1 MADLAI
7 QEVTEGGLT
16 ASYAAAVTGGDSALN
31 IGGDVIL
38 HVKNGGAG
46 TLNVTVTAQ
55 RTSKQI
61 GGFGAMSKA
70 DIAVS
75 VAAGAERFIGPFP
88 TRAFNDSTGR
98 VRITYDQVLSVTVAA
113 LKVARAA

>member
-16 ASYAAAVTGGDSALN
+16 ASYTPAAAGGDSALN

-38 HVKNGGAG
+38 HVKNGGAVA
-46 TLNVTVTAQ
+46 VTVTAQ

-61 GGFGAMSKA
+61 GGFGVLTKA
-70 DIAVS
+70 NILVS
-75 VAAGAERFIGPFP
+75 VPAGAERFIGPFP

-98 VRITYDQVLSVTVAA
+98 VRITYDQVVSVTVAA
-113 LKVARAA
+113 LRVARAG

>member
-16 ASYAAAVTGGDSALN
+16 ASYAAAVAGGDSALN

-46 TLNVTVTAQ
+46 VLTVTVTAQ

-61 GGFGAMSKA
+61 GGFGVLTKA

-75 VAAGAERFIGPFP
+75 VAAGQERFIGPFP
-88 TRAFNDSTGR
+88 IRAFNDSTGR
-98 VRITYDQVLSVTVAA
+98 VRIGYDQVVSVTVAA
-113 LKVARAA
+113 LRVTRAA